1 MQEIILNLH
10 YDFINFSKKK
20 IMPRKKHSQK
30 QLKKEADAL
39 AEFNRLIIEEGYKID
54 SAAEEA
60 GRKFY
65 VEARTIYNYAR
76 RERDKN

>member
-1 MQEIILNLH
+1 
-10 YDFINFSKKK
+10 
-20 IMPRKKHSQK
+20 MPRKKHSLK

-76 RERDKN
+76 REKDKN